1 MLSEAS
7 QDFVVGL
14 LVGEG
19 YELVAQDGEYDLLV
33 RRRHALGARPAGVP
47 LDVWAHVLDECTE
60 GRYVAAAR
68 ILEGC
73 VNIEGVLAERAVCLC
88 NAAVETFHHESPS
101 ALDVERGIRHGFGA
115 VMSAPRSVH
124 AWFALDV
131 AVSLAPGTV
140 VFHEVR
146 AARDRILEFPGM
158 WNSERLVSW
167 CGRVLCNRALRQNFA
182 LGYRHRQV
190 AALHALAAHY
200 FRCPDSVLEYA
211 Q

>member
-73 VNIEGVLAERAVCLC
+73 ADIEGVLPRRGPCACGTPPLK
-88 NAAVETFHHESPS
+88 PS
-101 ALDVERGIRHGFGA
+101 TTKTLVLLTWRGGFGTA
-115 VMSAPRSVH
+115 
-124 AWFALDV
+124 
-131 AVSLAPGTV
+131 
-140 VFHEVR
+140 
-146 AARDRILEFPGM
+146 
-158 WNSERLVSW
+158 SEPS
-167 CGRVLCNRALRQNFA
+167 
-182 LGYRHRQV
+182 
-190 AALHALAAHY
+190 
-200 FRCPDSVLEYA
+200 
-211 Q
+211 